1 MAGSLGDLGG
11 LLRQAQKMQKQMADL
26 QEDLAKR
33 EFHASAGGGV
43 VRATV
48 NGARHLVGL
57 KIDPQVVEPEEV
69 EMLEDLVRTAVSE
82 ALKEAEDTSQSEIQ
96 ALTGGAGFPGMM

>member
-57 KIDPQVVEPEEV
+57 KIDPQVVEPGEV

-96 ALTGGAGFPGMM
+96 ALTGGASFPGMM